1 MDENASGSAEKHVEP
16 CFQRCSLVLPWKK
29 EKKRSH
35 QPRTRFSLYQ
45 LHCDDNDI
53 PRRNTRHIPF
63 RRRRISFHRVCFSTA
78 IEKKRECSS
87 ASSGNR
93 ANSASVQP
101 FSFQEFFLNWCYRL
115 YEMSMDF
122 RAFWE
127 NFSKRESELNSWN
140 LFEIVWTLEWNLLTT
155 NVVVNQFYYRSSR
168 NENWTRLVFGRAER
182 KLWIFRY

>member
-87 ASSGNR
+87 ASSGIR

-168 NENWTRLVFGRAER
+168 NELDKISFWKSR
-182 KLWIFRY
+182 KKALNF